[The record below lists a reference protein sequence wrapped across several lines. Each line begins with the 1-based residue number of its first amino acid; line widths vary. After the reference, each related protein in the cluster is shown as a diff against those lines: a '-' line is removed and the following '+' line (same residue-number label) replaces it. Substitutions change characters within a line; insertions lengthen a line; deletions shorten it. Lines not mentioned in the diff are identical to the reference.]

1 MSSNPVVGIIA
12 EYNPFHNGHA
22 YQIARIR
29 ALLPDAALVAV
40 MSGSFTQRGEPT
52 VLDQWQRAALA
63 IENGIDLVIELPY
76 AFSCRSAQHFA
87 TGGIRLL
94 AALGCVTHLAFG
106 AETDDLPLLTQLAE
120 ASDLQAVKEDLHQ
133 RLKEGRSYAEA
144 FAGAVAQRCSC
155 PPSILRQP
163 NNILAIEYLRARTHF
178 APKLHPLLI
187 RREGADYHDENI
199 VSNIASASAIRCT
212 LSRLLS
218 QEDPSPSWQELAS
231 VLPGSVWEAL
241 HSSVPLHFPRQAFL
255 YRSLLTMFRTISD
268 DDLRTIVGIREGLE
282 HRLLRAS
289 RLAGNWQDL
298 LGKLGTRRY
307 PTSSLSRILLHLLL
321 NFKKEDAARFD
332 GNGPS
337 YLRVLAMNDIGA
349 SLLHRAKERSTLPLL
364 TKVTPFLNDKERRKD
379 KNCLS
384 PLQQMLRFDLLAT
397 ELRELTLPQPNL
409 ACRDFLESPRFLARR
424 STNRSGEA
432 EDLHRPWHCLHDER

>member
-120 ASDLQAVKEDLHQ
+120 ASELQAVKEDLHQ
-133 RLKEGRSYAEA
+133 RLKEGRSYAAA

-187 RREGADYHDENI
+187 HREGAAYHDESI

-218 QEDPSPSWQELAS
+218 QQDPSPSWQELTS
-231 VLPGSVWEAL
+231 VLPDSVWEAL

-255 YRSLLTMFRTISD
+255 YRSLLTISAPSSASAKVWSIAFCAPHVSRETGRTCWGSWGPAAIPPAAS
-268 DDLRTIVGIREGLE
+268 
-282 HRLLRAS
+282 RAS
-289 RLAGNWQDL
+289 CF
-298 LGKLGTRRY
+298 TCSS
-307 PTSSLSRILLHLLL
+307 TS
-321 NFKKEDAARFD
+321 KKR
-332 GNGPS
+332 
-337 YLRVLAMNDIGA
+337 
-349 SLLHRAKERSTLPLL
+349 TLPASMAM
-364 TKVTPFLNDKERRKD
+364 VHPI
-379 KNCLS
+379 CACS
-384 PLQQMLRFDLLAT
+384 P
-397 ELRELTLPQPNL
+397 
-409 ACRDFLESPRFLARR
+409 
-424 STNRSGEA
+424 
-432 EDLHRPWHCLHDER
+432 